1 MSNYVEFKTQ
11 FVIGLAIR
19 KSIQSDFPEIQLSK
33 PIIPLKVMPL
43 TELFPVVSQLS
54 HQDKLRLIH
63 FLLLAVAKEEGY
75 ELQATET
82 QTQENL
88 LLKQLEAT
96 EAVVWSPYDAH
107 GAAQTLS
114 ELLVAARQEGNA

>member
-1 MSNYVEFKTQ
+1 
-11 FVIGLAIR
+11 
-19 KSIQSDFPEIQLSK
+19 
-33 PIIPLKVMPL
+33 MPL
-43 TELFPVVSQLS
+43 NELLPTVAQLS

-75 ELQATET
+75 ELQTPEI

-96 EAVVWSPYDAH
+96 EAVVWSPYDADE
-107 GAAQTLS
+107 AAQTLS
-114 ELLVAARQEGNA
+114 ELLVTARQEGNA